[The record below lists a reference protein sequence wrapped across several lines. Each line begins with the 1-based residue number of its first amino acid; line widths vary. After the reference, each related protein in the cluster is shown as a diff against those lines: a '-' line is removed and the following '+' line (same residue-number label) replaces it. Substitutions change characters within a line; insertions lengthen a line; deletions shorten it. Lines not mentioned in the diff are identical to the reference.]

1 MVQLIVNIRDCLYQI
16 VIDYVNGLNRYV
28 FTFSLTTFINPGT
41 ERCLLDWYLL
51 VAFCMINVASLLLFV
66 RPFIKI
72 VKKCLADP
80 FL

>member
-41 ERCLLDWYLL
+41 GRRLLDWYLL

-66 RPFIKI
+66 GPFIKI
-72 VKKCLADP
+72 VKKGV
-80 FL
+80 